1 MIKIIGVLLAA
12 GKSSR
17 MGRNK
22 LFLPYKNHTVI
33 EEVLHQLSYSQL
45 EKIMVITGFEKTRI
59 EDLLS
64 AIHAHKFQAVH
75 NKNYA
80 SGRTESIKCA
90 IHSLKGLTDAALF
103 MVADKPTVRSDL
115 IDRAIEK
122 FKTEGAGILYVK
134 TPKGRG
140 HPIIFSK
147 ELFEEMMTLSEENP
161 LEDFIKKHQN
171 EAFELKDSA
180 VQININTQE
189 DYEKLLES

>member
-17 MGRNK
+17 MGQNK
-22 LFLPYKNHTVI
+22 LFLTYKNHTVI
-33 EEVLHQLSYSQL
+33 EEVLHHLSGSQL
-45 EKIMVITGFEKTRI
+45 EKIIVVTGFEKTRI

-64 AIHAHKFQAVH
+64 AIHDNKFKTVH
-75 NKNYA
+75 NKDYE
-80 SGRTESIKCA
+80 SGRAESIKCA
-90 IHSLKGLTDAALF
+90 IHSLKGFADAALF
-103 MVADKPTVRSDL
+103 MVADKPTVRTDL
-115 IDRAIEK
+115 IDRAIEEFRRK
-122 FKTEGAGILYVK
+122 RAGILYVK

-171 EAFELKDSA
+171 EVLELEDNE
-180 VQININTQE
+180 VQLNINTRK
-189 DYEKLLES
+189 DYKELFKS